1 MVKEDKWHIKGFID
15 FQYGELKD
23 TINAHISV
31 IKILTK
37 YGLYKGHTSPSQAP
51 KDKEKD
57 NQDGDKGLVSYGA
70 VVIRRSLQSKNSPYY
85 YKYKKYYT
93 KIDNLSSV
101 TTYEIQETGELSND
115 RNLYNIP
122 NETPNY
128 QYKKL
133 ELIDIELDKLYWYD
147 RELFKLYYYEDNT
160 LDSLADKTGIGRN
173 SLFNTI
179 DNVRNILKEKL
190 GE

>member
-1 MVKEDKWHIKGFID
+1 MNKIYKKIADLREKFVKM
-15 FQYGELKD
+15 
-23 TINAHISV
+23 T
-31 IKILTK
+31 
-37 YGLYKGHTSPSQAP
+37 YGLTT
-51 KDKEKD
+51 DKNVIDEVVQELMLYFLQMNPETLK
-57 NQDGDKGLVSYGA
+57 NIYVKDGDKGLVSYGA

>member
-1 MVKEDKWHIKGFID
+1 MNKIYKKIADLREKFVKM
-15 FQYGELKD
+15 
-23 TINAHISV
+23 T
-31 IKILTK
+31 
-37 YGLYKGHTSPSQAP
+37 YGLTT
-51 KDKEKD
+51 DKNVIDEVVQELMLYFLQMNPETLKNIYEK
-57 NQDGDKGLVSYGA
+57 DGDKGLVSYGA

-101 TTYEIQETGELSND
+101 TTYEIQETGELTND

-190 GE
+190 NE

>member
-1 MVKEDKWHIKGFID
+1 M
-15 FQYGELKD
+15 
-23 TINAHISV
+23 T
-31 IKILTK
+31 
-37 YGLYKGHTSPSQAP
+37 YGLTNDQNEVDEVVQECMLYFLQMNPETLKGIY
-51 KDKEKD
+51 EKD
-57 NQDGDKGLVSYGA
+57 GEKGLIRYGA

-101 TTYEIQETGELSND
+101 TTYEIQETGELTND